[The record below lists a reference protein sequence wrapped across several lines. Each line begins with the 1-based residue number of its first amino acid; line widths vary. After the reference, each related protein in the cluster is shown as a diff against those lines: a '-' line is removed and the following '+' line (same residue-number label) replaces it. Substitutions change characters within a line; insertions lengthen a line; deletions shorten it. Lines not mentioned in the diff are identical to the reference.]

1 MVVKEYKKEN
11 IKSDT
16 KKNTKKPAN
25 SQHKNQITI
34 VVNETAILIGCLV
47 AIVAAIAL
55 SVAIPVSVGNGGRK
69 PLELLEEEDIA
80 SAISF
85 ARDPSFAAGVPQN
98 DSPFPVTGPDWPND
112 GCGDASVRYKL
123 DGKCYPVLR
132 RGPCPNPLHWIAV
145 DPINLSV
152 RFLFITYF
160 ISQIYFQRVVLKK
173 EINKKFKQLDKYL
186 FTWFIGSMPS
196 SSLR

>member
-1 MVVKEYKKEN
+1 MGKTKNLLLSSLGRKIDIIQKIQLEQQLTNENKKVN
-11 IKSDT
+11 IHQSNT

-25 SQHKNQITI
+25 SHHKNQITV
-34 VVNETAILIGCLV
+34 VVNETAILIGCLM
-47 AIVAAIAL
+47 AIAAAIAL
-55 SVAIPVSVGNGGRK
+55 SVAIPVSVGNGVSK
-69 PLELLEEEDIA
+69 PLELDEEEIA

-145 DPINLSV
+145 DPISLSV
-152 RFLFITYF
+152 SLLFLFIL
-160 ISQIYFQRVVLKK
+160 FQVFL
-173 EINKKFKQLDKYL
+173 
-186 FTWFIGSMPS
+186 S
-196 SSLR
+196 